1 MLIDGPAVLGWTR
14 WREIDDAN
22 SARHLG
28 EAIAVLVDDGTLL
41 GDPTATTRLLSGAMN
56 EAALWLADSPTA
68 ARSADL
74 DAATTSL
81 TRMLQGL
88 RA

>member
-1 MLIDGPAVLGWTR
+1 
-14 WREIDDAN
+14 
-22 SARHLG
+22 
-28 EAIAVLVDDGTLL
+28 
-41 GDPTATTRLLSGAMN
+41 MN